1 MLNIQ
6 NLHARSAFLAART
19 NAGGSFSIPTQVL
32 DDEHNRRFFQL
43 NLLRTTKAQIHPE
56 TLFVIPFNV
65 PAENG
70 PLSFNEFAADNSYLL
85 CRVESVAP
93 MSLTVRFLVAT
104 HQPDQAAV
112 VAVLGV
118 DNSSVTIPKPTHVL
132 VPIGDLL
139 AACQPAIAAAIGAV
153 APPHHAQAAGGGA
166 PVGAVFGAPA
176 PPHHAQAAGGGPPI
190 GAVFGAPAPPH
201 HAQAA
206 GGGPPVG
213 AVFGAPAP
221 PHHAQAAG
229 GGPPVGAFLPP
240 HHAQAAGGGPPVG
253 AVFGAPAPPHHA
265 QAAGGGPPFGAAGP
279 PYPANVVNGVADA
292 LAIQAAL
299 SVRPQDSL
307 DFNQVERIA
316 GVFSNKQLYHD
327 MYFIKGPDG
336 VAIATAKYFSWVIA
350 KDRFVTLTTENN
362 RLITQDVLVQLTE
375 AKLKCLLTWDFR
387 DGRCSILLFGSARQP
402 INRTTDLLT
411 ALEALARITLRGM
424 GPDMGAAIL
433 HLRATF
439 AEHLLSNVPLL
450 PLQLGAV
457 LLDERL
463 DRLRT
468 SIDSDPSVA
477 HARPLDERLRTI
489 VQFDASSPT
498 AIAATIHPAYL
509 SALLANT
516 HIGPDSGN
524 QTSNNGWTRGNNGGR
539 GSHGGSGGTSGHGA
553 ASGSTSGHGASPTR
567 GRGRGRG
574 RGGRTQTNS
583 GSRSAEFWDKAPEA
597 VRSLPTDEQFCFDWY
612 LNKGQCSSGY
622 GPLRQP
628 NTKCHATPQRKHSLP
643 PGEINHAALH
653 QWLNGLHN

>member
-166 PVGAVFGAPA
+166 
-176 PPHHAQAAGGGPPI
+176 
-190 GAVFGAPAPPH
+190 
-201 HAQAA
+201 
-206 GGGPPVG
+206 
-213 AVFGAPAP
+213 
-221 PHHAQAAG
+221 
-229 GGPPVGAFLPP
+229 
-240 HHAQAAGGGPPVG
+240 PVG